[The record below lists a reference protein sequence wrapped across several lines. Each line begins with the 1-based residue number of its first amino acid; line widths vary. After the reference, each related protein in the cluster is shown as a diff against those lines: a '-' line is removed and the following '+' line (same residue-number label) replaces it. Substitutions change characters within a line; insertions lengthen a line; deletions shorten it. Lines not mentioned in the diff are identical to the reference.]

1 MQANADQVLMT
12 VATTRVREPDGLH
25 RRWAVVLNADIASYS
40 RLMAD
45 DEAATVAA
53 VRVYQ
58 RLVEDAVGAADGTMV
73 NFVGDSFMAV
83 FGDAAAAMRAAIAI
97 CRAVRQHNRPQ
108 PRTRHMYFRLGLD
121 AGEVVVAD
129 DGRHFGDP
137 LNIAAR
143 IQAIAE
149 IGGINVT
156 EAVYQELDEPA
167 LRLISLGRRRLKNIP
182 EPVRVYR
189 LAGVAASDDR
199 DRDWPARVPA
209 ASIAVLPIASADDTA
224 TRDIAAALRLDL
236 ISGLARNPGLRVIDV
251 QAGEPAG
258 DEGAGAAYVLT
269 TGVVRSGT
277 RLRAYA
283 DLFETTTLNRVWTQ
297 RWEGATDDVFA
308 LQDALS
314 GGTLRALEIE
324 LVIGEPA
331 RIYRAVLDDRALEHV
346 YRGWYHTELGTRVA
360 SRRAVEH
367 FMAVM
372 QSHPQSSIGP
382 ALAAFAMWWAMSQG
396 LSDDPVR
403 DREQTEAW
411 ARQGI
416 ALDDD
421 TGLSHMIVAALR
433 LHVGGDLDAALSEA
447 RAALQR
453 RPTCDVTFVV
463 EASVQRYL
471 GAWEAA
477 VEACRRALELVSMP
491 RPWHSTVLASAYYV
505 GGRYDEAAE
514 VAERVTQADRNNLE
528 ALLVLAAAQ
537 EGLGLPRRARATA
550 ATIIDRFPHVR
561 CEDLAAHHPYRDP
574 AILRRWE
581 GHLAAAGLP

>member
-1 MQANADQVLMT
+1 MT
-12 VATTRVREPDGLH
+12 VATARVSEAGLH

-53 VRVYQ
+53 VREYQ
-58 RLVEDAVGAADGTMV
+58 RLVEQAVGSADGTMV
-73 NFVGDSFMAV
+73 NFVGDSFTAV
-83 FGDAAAAMRAAIAI
+83 FGDAAAAMRAAIEI
-97 CRAVRQHNRPQ
+97 CRAVRQDNRPR
-108 PRTRHMYFRLGLD
+108 PRTRRMYFRLGLD

-129 DGRHFGDP
+129 DGRYFGDP

-149 IGGINVT
+149 VGGINVT

-167 LRLISLGRRRLKNIP
+167 LRLMSLGRRRLKNIP
-182 EPVRVYR
+182 ELVRVYR
-189 LAGVAASDDR
+189 LAGVVASDDH

-209 ASIAVLPIASADDTA
+209 ASIALLPILSADDSA
-224 TRDIAAALRLDL
+224 IRDIAVALRLDL
-236 ISGLARNPGLRVIDV
+236 LNALTRNPGLRVINV
-251 QAGEPAG
+251 QAGEPGG
-258 DEGAGAAYVLT
+258 DQEPGADAGAAYILT

-277 RLRAYA
+277 RLRAYG
-283 DLFETTTLNRVWTQ
+283 DLYETVTLNRVWTQ
-297 RWEGATDDVFA
+297 RWEGTTDDVFA
-308 LQDALS
+308 LQDAVS

-346 YRGWYHTELGTRVA
+346 YRGWHHMAVGSRVA

-367 FMAVM
+367 FTAVM
-372 QSHPQSSIGP
+372 RSHPQSPIGP
-382 ALAAFAMWWAMSQG
+382 ALAAFALWWAMSQD
-396 LSDDPVR
+396 LSDDTVR
-403 DREQTEAW
+403 DRAQAEAW
-411 ARQGI
+411 ARQGM

-463 EASVQRYL
+463 EASVERYL

-491 RPWHSTVLASAYYV
+491 QPWHRTVLASAYYV
-505 GGRYDEAAE
+505 GERYHEAAE
-514 VAERVTQADRNNLE
+514 VAERVVQAEPNNLE

-537 EGLGLPRRARATA
+537 QGLGLPRRARATA

-574 AILRRWE
+574 AILRRWG